1 MKHRILSLYV
11 ENDIGV
17 LAKISGL
24 FSGKCYNLESLTVG
38 ETEDETISRMTI
50 CLNSDNATFEQII
63 KQLNSMVEVIKV
75 KDFTHSR
82 IYRKEL
88 LMVKVKNCTEKD
100 KSELFRIATVFKSTV
115 VDYGLKDMV
124 IESVQTS
131 QENSRLIELLSK
143 RFLNIEVVRGGDM
156 AIESV

>member
-38 ETEDETISRMTI
+38 ETEDETVSRMTI

-75 KDFTHSR
+75 KYFTHSR

-100 KSELFRIATVFKSTV
+100 KSELFRMATVFKSTV

-131 QENSRLIELLSK
+131 QENNRLIELLSK